1 MSVYISTV
9 SEDVACVR
17 VWDVYNIHIVN
28 TMKELLET
36 NFQMHCLNFIIC
48 HLFWL
53 MFYTSFELCVSL
65 LGLHVRHLR
74 GSSKRWGFGGRN
86 TTTHVGT

>member
-36 NFQMHCLNFIIC
+36 NFQMHCLNL
-48 HLFWL
+48 LFAT
-53 MFYTSFELCVSL
+53 Y
-65 LGLHVRHLR
+65 
-74 GSSKRWGFGGRN
+74 FG
-86 TTTHVGT
+86 